1 MGSPAESKD
10 GTGAGDCD
18 REYRWG
24 SPRSGLTLWQQAH
37 LLVMRG
43 YARDH
48 YGAIV
53 GDSDWVEPTPSGLWL
68 APYWRD

>member
-1 MGSPAESKD
+1 
-10 GTGAGDCD
+10 
-18 REYRWG
+18 
-24 SPRSGLTLWQQAH
+24 
-37 LLVMRG
+37 MRG